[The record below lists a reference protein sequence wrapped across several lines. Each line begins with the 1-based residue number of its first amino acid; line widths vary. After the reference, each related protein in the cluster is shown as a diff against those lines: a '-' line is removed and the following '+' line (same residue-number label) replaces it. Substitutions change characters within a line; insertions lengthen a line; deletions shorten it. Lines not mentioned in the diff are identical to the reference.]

1 MKCYSFRIDR
11 IDSDNIFNND
21 WNLKFELNMINFN
34 CLFIYFIY

>member
-1 MKCYSFRIDR
+1 MKRYSFR